1 MRKLGNLFAMGTTSA
16 ASSTKAWLCSL
27 ALLAS
32 LHVAADQ
39 SDRPLKLDVQE
50 SLQHEV
56 SVTVKLVQ
64 VYVTDKKGSPIRD
77 LAASD
82 FELLDNNEPQPIT
95 HFETHFGPA
104 DLPKAEATS
113 PLSPQPPP
121 SSMNRK
127 FFLLFDFAF
136 NDLPGIKKARKAALE
151 LLETMLG
158 PGDEIGLLSFSM
170 NRGLVLHEYLT
181 TDHQKVRQ
189 VIEGFGS
196 AKALG
201 RAEDVEGRYWE
212 EMKGL
217 GEALG
222 STSRQGGG
230 ESLAEIAQ
238 HAIENDRATY
248 KAQVVNFTSEVTA
261 LAKALRYVQGNKQ
274 VILFSKGVAGF
285 MLYGLTPTN
294 VRDFGE
300 PDRPPT
306 LSPTDSEYGD
316 SQLRGQHEN
325 MSRELASANVTV
337 YAINTSGKG
346 ATHFR
351 NRDFS
356 GENSLKE
363 IARQSGGVYFDNLT
377 ISEPILEKIQQKTS
391 HYYVLGYSIDDRWD
405 GRYHS
410 IKVRVKRPG
419 CRVEAQ
425 GGYSNPRPYMEW
437 TETEKMLQLLDL
449 ALGEIP
455 HFEIP
460 LRFPLEALSYVS
472 KGRSRLALIARLSK
486 DELRGIVGPRTEVV
500 FLVFNAEND
509 LVEFK
514 RKEIDTS
521 ALLQRSVFYSDVL
534 TLLPGE
540 YHCRVVLRNRDT
552 GRGAVASS
560 EALVRDPQMPGRP
573 VVTPLLLKPD
583 AAASYVDHGKQGA
596 LFSAFPFDRERYS
609 PVLGPLSRGSSPLL
623 AVVRCETSAAPG
635 GTIQTSAYLTNLD
648 SGEKVSILTTLLSR
662 SQDPE
667 ECFFLQE
674 YQLGDIP
681 PGRYELVLDAQDK
694 EGAEPLAV
702 IRLDIV

>member
-1 MRKLGNLFAMGTTSA
+1 MGTTSA
-16 ASSTKAWLCSL
+16 ASNTKALLCSL
-27 ALLAS
+27 ALFAS
-32 LHVAADQ
+32 LHVAADEP
-39 SDRPLKLDVQE
+39 DRRLKPDVQE

-64 VYVTDKKGSPIRD
+64 VYVTDKKGNPIRD

-82 FELLDNNEPQPIT
+82 FDLLDNNQPQTIT
-95 HFETHFGPA
+95 HFETHFGPVSI
-104 DLPKAEATS
+104 PKAEATK
-113 PLSPQPPP
+113 PESPQPPSP
-121 SSMNRK
+121 SMNRK

-136 NDLPGIKKARKAALE
+136 NDLPGIKKARQAALDF
-151 LLETMLG
+151 LETKLG
-158 PGDEIGLLSFSM
+158 PADEVGVLSFSM

-212 EMKGL
+212 EMKRL

-222 STSRQGGG
+222 STGRGG
-230 ESLAEIAQ
+230 EGLAELAQ

-248 KAQVVNFTSEVTA
+248 KAQVLNFTSQLSA
-261 LAKALRYVQGNKQ
+261 LAQALRYVQGNKQ

-285 MLYGLTPTN
+285 MLYGLTPTG
-294 VRDFGE
+294 VLDFGE

-306 LSPTDSEYGD
+306 LSPTDSRYGD
-316 SQLRGQHEN
+316 SQLRRQHEQ

-337 YAINTSGKG
+337 FAINTSGKG
-346 ATHFR
+346 ATHFKS
-351 NRDFS
+351 RDFS
-356 GENSLKE
+356 GEYSLKN
-363 IARQSGGVYFDNLT
+363 IARQSGGVYFDSLT
-377 ISEPILEKIQQKTS
+377 NYGMILEAIQKKTS
-391 HYYVLGYSIDDRWD
+391 HYYVLGYSIDSRWD

-425 GGYSNPRPYMEW
+425 GGYLNPRPFLEW

-455 HFEIP
+455 HFENP
-460 LRFPLEALSYVS
+460 LHFPLEALSYVS
-472 KGRSRLALIARLSK
+472 KGRSQLALIARLSK
-486 DELRGIVGPRTEVV
+486 EELLDIAGPRTEVV
-500 FLVFNAEND
+500 FLIFNSEND
-509 LVEFK
+509 LVEFR
-514 RKEIDTS
+514 RKEINTS
-521 ALLQRSVFYSDVL
+521 TLLQRNVFYSDVL
-534 TLLPGE
+534 TLRPGE
-540 YHCRVVLRNRDT
+540 YRCRVVLRNRDT
-552 GRGAVASS
+552 GKGAVASS
-560 EALVRDPQMPGRP
+560 DARVRDSQVPGRQ
-573 VVTPLLLKPD
+573 VITPLLLQPD
-583 AAASYVDHGKQGA
+583 SAASYIDHGKPGA
-596 LFSAFPFDRERYS
+596 LFLAFPFDKERYS
-609 PVLGPLSRGSSPLL
+609 PVLGPLSRGSSPLQ
-623 AVVRCETSAAPG
+623 AVVRCVKLAAQGGAIQPSAH
-635 GTIQTSAYLTNLD
+635 LVNLD

-681 PGRYELVLDAQDK
+681 PGRYELVLDGQDR
-694 EGAEPLAV
+694 ENAEPLAV
-702 IRLDIV
+702 IRLEIV